1 MENQQN
7 NIKMQ
12 SESNSKA
19 AQAASQGRMQELQM
33 KSEAE
38 AKFEQMKSQLD
49 MQKMQAKMQLDSEIL
64 KIKHQFDLELKQLE
78 SDSFKER
85 EGNKEDRKDKRTEKQ
100 ATQQSK
106 LIKQRKDDTP
116 AVDFESEGS
125 GDSIIANIRARMG
138 GEGMM

>member
-19 AQAASQGRMQELQM
+19 AQSASQGRMQELQM

-38 AKFEQMKSQLD
+38 SKFEQMKSQLD

-78 SDSFKER
+78 SDSFKDR
-85 EGNKEDRKDKRTEKQ
+85 EGSKEDRKDKRTEKQ

-106 LIKQRKDDTP
+106 LIKQRKDDLP
-116 AVDFESEGS
+116 PVDFESENS
-125 GDSIIANIRARMG
+125 GRSIIDNIRARMG